1 MCNVLHKIII
11 VVRASCLLKSELVKK
26 SISGVVELS
35 WQRAIFLIFNSL
47 GIYFFFLSAKNGN
60 MAMRE
65 R

>member
-1 MCNVLHKIII
+1 MCVMCCTKLSMLH
-11 VVRASCLLKSELVKK
+11 VPTKK